1 MTNQNPASSQ
11 PLNSDLLAK
20 LNAHADRSLDRL
32 FTDIDE
38 LLSGDLEAEAKSSQS
53 NQSAI
58 APSNYRNE
66 ADYRQYDHDRT
77 YAGTATEDRFSPQ
90 LTAELDPAQPSK
102 LNQKKQKKQK
112 RVPIWLVALSS
123 VGAASI
129 AAGGLL
135 YWAVHERKVA
145 LPQNIDTS
153 WVPFQSKPQVSPEDA
168 KFSEYMRKSISKIE
182 ATNLAAANTAAAA
195 IIAQPNPANVLTAP
209 YQAVPI
215 QTAPQSAPI
224 TATNQAISTAPT
236 AAKPI
241 LTSSKPISLVKT
253 IQASGHPSAIFQV
266 DNKDQAIKIGQKI
279 GASNWSLINI
289 SKTEVTIKRKGGEIR
304 SIKIGQKF

>member
-11 PLNSDLLAK
+11 PLNNDLLAK

-38 LLSGDLEAEAKSSQS
+38 LLSGDLEADAKSSQS

-77 YAGTATEDRFSPQ
+77 YAGTASATADRFSPQ
-90 LTAELDPAQPSK
+90 LTAELDPPQPAK
-102 LNQKKQKKQK
+102 AKQKKPR
-112 RVPIWLVALSS
+112 RVPVWLVALSS

-182 ATNLAAANTAAAA
+182 ATNLAAANTAAIA
-195 IIAQPNPANVLTAP
+195 IAQPNPANGLAP
-209 YQAVPI
+209 YQAAPI
-215 QTAPQSAPI
+215 TAAPI
-224 TATNQAISTAPT
+224 TATNQAIAAAPT
-236 AAKPI
+236 AKQPL
-241 LTSSKPISLVKT
+241 LTSSKPIALVKIAQT
-253 IQASGHPSAIFQV
+253 SGRLSAIFQV
-266 DNKDQAIKIGQKI
+266 DKKDQAIKIGQKI
-279 GASNWSLINI
+279 GNSNWSLINI
-289 SKTEVTIKRKGGEIR
+289 SKREVTIKRKGGEIR

>member
-11 PLNSDLLAK
+11 PLNNDLLAK

-38 LLSGDLEAEAKSSQS
+38 LLSGDLEADAKSSQS

-77 YAGTATEDRFSPQ
+77 YAGTASATADRFSPQ
-90 LTAELDPAQPSK
+90 LTAELDPPQPAK
-102 LNQKKQKKQK
+102 AKQQKQK

-182 ATNLAAANTAAAA
+182 ATNLAAANTAATA
-195 IIAQPNPANVLTAP
+195 IAQPNPANSLTAP
-209 YQAVPI
+209 YQAAPI
-215 QTAPQSAPI
+215 TAAPI
-224 TATNQAISTAPT
+224 TATNQAIATAPT
-236 AAKPI
+236 VKQPL
-241 LTSSKPISLVKT
+241 LTSSKSIALVKIVQT
-253 IQASGHPSAIFQV
+253 SGRLNAIFQV
-266 DNKDQAIKIGQKI
+266 DKKDQAIKIGQKI
-279 GASNWSLINI
+279 GNSNWSLINI
-289 SKTEVTIKRKGGEIR
+289 SKSEVTIKRKGGEIR

>member
-11 PLNSDLLAK
+11 PLNNDILAK

-77 YAGTATEDRFSPQ
+77 YAGTATATEDRFSPQ
-90 LTAELDPAQPSK
+90 LTAELDPPQPSK
-102 LNQKKQKKQK
+102 AKQKKQK
-112 RVPIWLVALSS
+112 QKQKRVPVWLLALSS

-135 YWAVHERKVA
+135 YWAVNERKVT

-182 ATNLAAANTAAAA
+182 ATNLAAANTAATAT
-195 IIAQPNPANVLTAP
+195 IAQPNPANGLTAP
-209 YQAVPI
+209 YQAAPI
-215 QTAPQSAPI
+215 QTAP
-224 TATNQAISTAPT
+224 TATTNQAIATAPT
-236 AAKPI
+236 ATKQI
-241 LTSSKPISLVKT
+241 LSSSKPIALVK
-253 IQASGHPSAIFQV
+253 ISQNSGNPNAVFQV
-266 DNKDQAIKIGQKI
+266 DKKDQAIKIGQKI
-279 GASNWSLINI
+279 GNSNWSLINI
-289 SKTEVTIKRKGGEIR
+289 SKSEVTIKRKGGEIR